1 MNDTINKDML
11 CKDCKHAF
19 VPWYDYPNKLLTP
32 GYQWHKCKR
41 SGKKSEVEF
50 NPVTGGKTLP
60 PDYKNC
66 YSERGHLGECG
77 NEAKYWSPKHKKDLF
92 KLLKR

>member
-1 MNDTINKDML
+1 MTDTVNKDML
-11 CKDCKHAF
+11 CKDCIHAF
-19 VPWYDYPNKLLTP
+19 IPWYDYPSKLLTP
-32 GYQWHKCKR
+32 GQQWYKCRR
-41 SGKKSEVEF
+41 SGKQSVVDF

-66 YSERGHLGECG
+66 YSERGYSGECG
-77 NEAKYWSPKHKKDLF
+77 KDAKYWSPKHKHDLF